1 MITKNDTKWQHITC
15 HVTYDIF
22 TTTTTTTTTTTNTT
36 TTINSIAVRVR

>member
-22 TTTTTTTTTTTNTT
+22 ITTTTTTTTNTT